1 MQIATC
7 CLRQASPESNSD
19 LAKAWSCH
27 QMERKPNYRRE
38 LIFFSFS
45 PKAWRFQKSQVS
57 ENLKFNFSVEN
68 SKTDFCFARKEHNIW
83 RLAFAPT
90 RLFRKRWFLKIP
102 KNDLLERASVIL
114 LLKRSLKNNIRIV
127 IDLFSVRLRVAWKE
141 LLIRRIVFSWVEST
155 FGEY

>member
-27 QMERKPNYRRE
+27 RMERKPNYRRE
-38 LIFFSFS
+38 FIFFSFS
-45 PKAWRFQKSQVS
+45 PKAWRFQKTQVS

-68 SKTDFCFARKEHNIW
+68 SKTDFCFAQKEHNIW

-90 RLFRKRWFLKIP
+90 RLFRKRP
-102 KNDLLERASVIL
+102 QNSLLERASVIL
-114 LLKRSLKNNIRIV
+114 LLKRSQTNNIRIV
-127 IDLFSVRLRVAWKE
+127 IYSFSVQRGVA
-141 LLIRRIVFSWVEST
+141 
-155 FGEY
+155 